1 MRTVS
6 DAIRDYVNETGL
18 LLENAG
24 LPRIAG
30 QVLGWLQ
37 VCEPETQSL
46 SDIVTVLGV
55 SRASASTS
63 TRLLE
68 QVGFVERTIV
78 HGDRRDYYR
87 ISRDGWHRF
96 MQTRIETM
104 RRLRQNADHGLRVM
118 EGEPPR
124 RRQRLERM
132 RQLYAFLEREM
143 PRLLERF
150 ETEESDNRSEVETN
164 GSDLRTGG
172 IHSAR
177 GL

>member
-1 MRTVS
+1 MTLMS
-6 DAIRDYVNETGL
+6 DALRGYVNETGL

-46 SDIVTVLGV
+46 SDIVTALGI

-68 QVGFVERTIV
+68 QIGIVERTILS
-78 HGDRRDYYR
+78 GDRRDFYR
-87 ISRDGWHRF
+87 ISRDAWHRF

-104 RRLRQNADHGLRVM
+104 RRLRRNADHGLRVI
-118 EGEPPR
+118 GSEPAPR
-124 RRQRLERM
+124 QARLERM
-132 RQLYAFLEREM
+132 RRLYAFLEREM
-143 PRLLERF
+143 PKLLERF
-150 ETEESDNRSEVETN
+150 EADEVEQTDRV
-164 GSDLRTGG
+164 DLNAVAAATPPRD
-172 IHSAR
+172 
-177 GL
+177 

>member
-1 MRTVS
+1 MAKLN
-6 DAIRDYVNETGL
+6 DAVLGYVNETGL

-46 SDIVTVLGV
+46 SDIVTALGI

-68 QVGFVERTIV
+68 QIGIVEKSILP
-78 HGDRRDYYR
+78 GDRRDYYR
-87 ISRDGWHRF
+87 ISRDAWHQF

-104 RRLRQNADHGLRVM
+104 RRLRRNADHGLRVT
-118 EGEPPR
+118 EGEPPAR
-124 RRQRLERM
+124 RARLERM
-132 RQLYAFLEREM
+132 RRLYAFLEREM
-143 PRLLERF
+143 PKLLERF
-150 ETEESDNRSEVETN
+150 EAEEVDGQN
-164 GSDLRTGG
+164 GDSGHLAAKTARMP
-172 IHSAR
+172 SAD
-177 GL
+177 

>member
-1 MRTVS
+1 MRALS
-6 DAIRDYVNETGL
+6 EAIRGYVDETGL

-30 QVLGWLQ
+30 QILGWLQ

-46 SDIVTVLGV
+46 SDIVTALGV

-78 HGDRRDYYR
+78 PGDRRDYYR

-104 RRLRQNADHGLRVM
+104 RRLRRNADHGLRVM
-118 EGEPPR
+118 EGEPPQR
-124 RRQRLERM
+124 RRRLERM
-132 RQLYAFLEREM
+132 RRLYAFLEREM

-150 ETEESDNRSEVETN
+150 ETEEADNRLELEIN
-164 GSDLRTGG
+164 GSDMRTGA